1 MLIAPDK
8 DRRKSSR
15 QSCPKARLR
24 VGGRDAVLVDWS
36 FGGLGL
42 RVDSGI
48 GLEVSEQIAVEI
60 HDPVG
65 ALWEALG
72 VVVRRI
78 EADGVVGVEF
88 QEDDANVE
96 RVVIRLLR
104 SSLADVKNPESQR
117 PAADTAA
124 NGGNA
129 AGTGSAR
136 PPAGA
141 GQSDDSLSEV
151 LLSEFD

>member
-42 RVDSGI
+42 RVDSGV
-48 GLEVSEQIAVEI
+48 GLEVSQQIAVEI

-65 ALWEALG
+65 ELWEALE

-78 EADGVVGVEF
+78 EAEGIVGVEF
-88 QEDDANVE
+88 REEDANVE

-104 SSLADVKNPESQR
+104 SSLADVKNPETQR
-117 PAADTAA
+117 PARTGDGATATA
-124 NGGNA
+124 
-129 AGTGSAR
+129 TGSAR
-136 PPAGA
+136 TPAGA
-141 GQSDDSLSEV
+141 GQSEPSLSEV